1 MRILVTGCH
10 GYIGS
15 VLTPILAADGHDVVG
30 LDTDFFKPCTFG
42 DGATE
47 IPYLRCDVRDV
58 QPEHLSGFDTVIHLA
73 ALSND
78 PLGNLDSSLT
88 LEINHRASVRL
99 AELAKLAGVRRF
111 VFSSSCSTYGA
122 SGEAFLTETSPLSP
136 VTPYGESKVLTDRDV
151 ALLADDRF
159 SPTFLRNA
167 TAYGVSP
174 RLRMDLVLNDFVA
187 SATTTGR
194 ILIKSDGSPWRPVV
208 HVEDICHAFAA
219 VVRAP
224 RDQVHNE
231 VFNVGRTDE
240 NHQIR
245 DLAEIVRQTVPNCRV
260 EYAAGGSP
268 DKRCYRVDCSKLS
281 RCVPSFKPRWTVQKG
296 VQQLHDAYRQV
307 ELAAEDLS
315 GPRYFR
321 LPVLQTLL
329 DSRQLDDRLRWQ
341 NGQNGSGATEGEHS
355 GQRSEAAP

>member
-111 VFSSSCSTYGA
+111 VFSSSCSTYGP
-122 SGEAFLTETSPLSP
+122 LTP
-136 VTPYGESKVLTDRDV
+136 K
-151 ALLADDRF
+151 
-159 SPTFLRNA
+159 
-167 TAYGVSP
+167 
-174 RLRMDLVLNDFVA
+174 
-187 SATTTGR
+187 
-194 ILIKSDGSPWRPVV
+194 
-208 HVEDICHAFAA
+208 
-219 VVRAP
+219 AP
-224 RDQVHNE
+224 RIA
-231 VFNVGRTDE
+231 GRWKRKSSP
-240 NHQIR
+240 Q
-245 DLAEIVRQTVPNCRV
+245 
-260 EYAAGGSP
+260 GS
-268 DKRCYRVDCSKLS
+268 
-281 RCVPSFKPRWTVQKG
+281 
-296 VQQLHDAYRQV
+296 
-307 ELAAEDLS
+307 
-315 GPRYFR
+315 
-321 LPVLQTLL
+321 
-329 DSRQLDDRLRWQ
+329 
-341 NGQNGSGATEGEHS
+341 
-355 GQRSEAAP
+355 RSNP